1 MAACAAVSLLVIALG
16 VFACRKRRRNAQV
29 ENAAPMQ
36 QLVLPEASFT
46 SSGGGE
52 SSSQLPSAGVYG
64 DVSSIPPE
72 STAVGEYAAA
82 PIAGTNNEY
91 EAADSPLTMGESNAQ
106 ASLPRNS
113 GVADSEPIPESSYAA
128 VTLSRQNEYEPTDA
142 PLD

>member
-1 MAACAAVSLLVIALG
+1 
-16 VFACRKRRRNAQV
+16 
-29 ENAAPMQ
+29 MQ